1 MAAIATTKSCKLV
14 YKGTETV
21 GVKNYTR
28 TTNLGAVDSTVMTS
42 ANGPDLIM
50 ALGNAWAA
58 IAAYLPGQGVQTVW
72 TQTYLN
78 N

>member
-1 MAAIATTKSCKLV
+1 MPAIATSKSCKLV

-21 GVKNYTR
+21 GAKNYTR
-28 TTNLGAVDSTVMTS
+28 TTNLGGVNSTVMVS

-50 ALGNAWAA
+50 TIGNAWAA
-58 IAAYLPGQGVQTVW
+58 IAAYLPGQGVQTIW